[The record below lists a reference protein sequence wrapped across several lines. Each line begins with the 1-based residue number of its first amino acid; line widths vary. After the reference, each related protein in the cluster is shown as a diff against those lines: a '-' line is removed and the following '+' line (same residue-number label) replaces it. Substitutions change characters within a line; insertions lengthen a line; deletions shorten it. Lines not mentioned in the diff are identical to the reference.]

1 MPKLTLPEVIEK
13 VNEIPALPNVVVRV
27 MQLTEDPESTVKDI
41 HNVLSQDQAMT
52 ARVLRLANSAF
63 YGFARRIG
71 SVTEAVI
78 LLGFKTIRSIV
89 LAAAVSDIMN
99 HSMKGYSLEKGD
111 LWLHSQ
117 AVAMAARTISR
128 RVKYDNPD
136 LAFTAGLLHDIGKIA
151 LDQSMQ
157 EVYQEV
163 IDTVAS
169 ENITFSEA
177 EDMVLGF
184 NHSVVG
190 GKIAAKW
197 KLPDNLVE
205 AIEFHHSPENAEIDS
220 VLVAIVH
227 ISDAVCVSMG
237 IGLGI
242 DGLLYKIYP
251 EALERL
257 NLDDLKIEE
266 IMAELSDLF
275 ADL

>member
-1 MPKLTLPEVIEK
+1 MPKMTLPEVIAK
-13 VNEIPALPNVVVRV
+13 VNEIPALPNVVIRV

-78 LLGFKTIRSIV
+78 LLGFKTIRGIV

-99 HSMKGYSLEKGD
+99 HSIKGYSLEKGE

-128 RVKYDNPD
+128 KVRYDNPD
-136 LAFTAGLLHDIGKIA
+136 LAFTGGLLHDIGKIV

-157 EVYQEV
+157 ELYKEV
-163 IDTVAS
+163 IDTVTN

-177 EDMVLGF
+177 EDAVLGF
-184 NHSVVG
+184 NHSIVG
-190 GKIAAKW
+190 GKVAAKW
-197 KLPDNLVE
+197 KLPTNLVE
-205 AIEFHHSPENAEIDS
+205 AIEFHHNPDDATIDPQ
-220 VLVAIVH
+220 LVAIVH
-227 ISDAVCVSMG
+227 ISDAICVSMG
-237 IGLGI
+237 IGMGI
-242 DGLLYKIYP
+242 DGLLYKISP
-251 EALERL
+251 QALERL
-257 NLDDLKIEE
+257 QLDDLKIEG
-266 IMAELSDLF
+266 IMEELSDLF
-275 ADL
+275 TDL